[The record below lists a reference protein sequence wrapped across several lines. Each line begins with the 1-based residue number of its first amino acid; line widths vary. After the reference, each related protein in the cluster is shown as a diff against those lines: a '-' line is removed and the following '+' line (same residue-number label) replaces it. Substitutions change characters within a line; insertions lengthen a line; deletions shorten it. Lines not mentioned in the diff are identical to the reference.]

1 MLHALLFWGP
11 ARGQWFSLDIMDDT
25 WSLCTLGQ
33 FTFHWCGYTK
43 WPLYLENKKRLRKEA
58 DHSRSVDVRV
68 NKRGNLHRRLAIGG
82 CKRSQS
88 PYLPISI
95 LRAYIKAFTGFSH
108 IYHPD
113 AHTHE
118 YLKAVSLGQLPGV
131 GRASRKHIPRA
142 RMSLRIFQL
151 PGFSLRIKSESS
163 VLLTSPKNYTT
174 TNLILQYIVLIHFLW
189 SMIFAVQKQEQKSWE
204 SV

>member
-43 WPLYLENKKRLRKEA
+43 WALYLENKKRLRKEA

-108 IYHPD
+108 IYHPGGLSTTD
-113 AHTHE
+113 CSHKTAS
-118 YLKAVSLGQLPGV
+118 LKMVPTV
-131 GRASRKHIPRA
+131 GTMLRKHISGMKKEGEGPLFA
-142 RMSLRIFQL
+142 WI
-151 PGFSLRIKSESS
+151 
-163 VLLTSPKNYTT
+163 LL
-174 TNLILQYIVLIHFLW
+174 ID
-189 SMIFAVQKQEQKSWE
+189 
-204 SV
+204 